1 MSAAEDLNIVG
12 KDWLTVD
19 EAAHYCG
26 VSTRQFREH
35 ALAYGIQPK
44 RFMGK
49 QLYEKAALYAAIHG
63 AESWHPSTGA
73 ANAPIST
80 GAKMVG
86 RSDSPLARLTPE
98 RRRKF
103 VPRKRPS

>member
-1 MSAAEDLNIVG
+1 MSAAEKLNIEG
-12 KDWLTVD
+12 KDWLTVN

-26 VSTRQFREH
+26 VSSRQFREH
-35 ALAYGIQPK
+35 ALACGLQPK

-49 QLYEKAALYAAIHG
+49 QLYEKAALYAAISE
-63 AESWHPSTGA
+63 AEPWQPSTGA

-80 GAKMVG
+80 GAKMGGSVA
-86 RSDSPLARLTPE
+86 SPLGRLTPE

-103 VPRKRPS
+103 VPRKKLS

>member
-1 MSAAEDLNIVG
+1 MSAAEDLNITG

-26 VSTRQFREH
+26 VSNRQFREH
-35 ALAYGIQPK
+35 AMAYGLQPK

-63 AESWHPSTGA
+63 AESWQPSTGA
-73 ANAPIST
+73 ANTPIST
-80 GAKMVG
+80 GAKTG
-86 RSDSPLARLTPE
+86 GKFASPLARLTPE

-103 VPRKRPS
+103 APRKTPS